1 MVISCKNESDI
12 NVAQTNAFNKM
23 LDDYYEEGLKL
34 NPINATMSGD
44 ARYNDILPN
53 PLSNEHQNSV
63 KAYYTKYSKMLTQ
76 FDDKNMSESERMTSS
91 ILQWECD
98 INLEGFNYNQ
108 DLRPVDQMWSPHLF
122 IGQLAS
128 GQSAQPFNTVE
139 DYNNWLSRLD
149 GFIDWMY
156 SAEAKMREGI
166 ELGHVLPKSLI
177 V

>member
-98 INLEGFNYNQ
+98 INLE
-108 DLRPVDQMWSPHLF
+108 L
-122 IGQLAS
+122 
-128 GQSAQPFNTVE
+128 
-139 DYNNWLSRLD
+139 
-149 GFIDWMY
+149 
-156 SAEAKMREGI
+156 
-166 ELGHVLPKSLI
+166 SLI
-177 V
+177 HI